1 MKEIQWFPGH
11 MNKAIKEIQA
21 YQKAVDLLIVVL
33 DSRLP
38 KSSMNPFIL
47 ELSKSKPTLLLF
59 NKIDLADTKLLNRHI
74 KEYEE
79 KGFYTL
85 KVNSNSGFNTDKIY
99 NKIKDEVLKEKIE
112 KKLNKN
118 LKFDVFKAMILGIPN
133 VGKSSLI
140 NRIVN
145 KKVTKIENRPG
156 VTKMLNWIRVSK
168 DFELLDTPGILWP
181 KFEENVKFSLALSGS
196 IKDDILP
203 IDDVCIYGL
212 LFLKKYYPN
221 ILKEFYQIDI
231 ETDDSIQM
239 LDKIGKKIGALLK
252 NNEIDYNRVYK
263 AFLKD
268 LRSEK
273 FKGVCFDQFA

>member
-21 YQKAVDLLIVVL
+21 NQKAVDLLIVVL

-38 KSSMNPFIL
+38 RSSMNPFVL
-47 ELSKSKPTLLLF
+47 ELAKTKPTLLLF
-59 NKIDLADTKLLNRHI
+59 NKIDLADTNLLNKHI
-74 KEYEE
+74 KEYQKE
-79 KGFYTL
+79 GFYTL
-85 KVNSNSGFNTDKIY
+85 KVNSNSGFGVDKIY
-99 NKIKDEVLKEKIE
+99 NKIKEEVLKEKILKRQE
-112 KKLNKN
+112 KN
-118 LKFDVFKAMILGIPN
+118 LKFDIFKAMILGIPN

-156 VTKMLNWIRVSK
+156 VTKMLNWIRISK

-181 KFEENVKFSLALSGS
+181 KFKEEVKFSLALSGS

-203 IDDVCIYGL
+203 IDDVCIFGL
-212 LFLKKYYPN
+212 NFLKKYYPKVL
-221 ILKEFYQIDI
+221 IEFYDIDI
-231 ETDDSIQM
+231 DNDDSINM
-239 LDKIGKKIGALLK
+239 LDKIGKKIGALMK

-273 FKGVCFDQFA
+273 FKGVCFDQFI

>member
-21 YQKAVDLLIVVL
+21 NQKAVDLLIVVL

-38 KSSMNPFIL
+38 VSSMNPFVL
-47 ELSKSKPTLLLF
+47 ELSKTKPTLLLF
-59 NKIDLADTKLLNRHI
+59 NKIDLADTNLLNKHI
-74 KEYEE
+74 KNYQDE
-79 KGFYTL
+79 GFYTL
-85 KVNSNSGFNTDKIY
+85 KVNSNSGFGVDKIY
-99 NKIKDEVLKEKIE
+99 NKIKDEVLKEKILKRQE
-112 KKLNKN
+112 KN

-156 VTKMLNWIRVSK
+156 VTKMLNWIRISK

-181 KFEENVKFSLALSGS
+181 KFKEEVKFSLALSGS

-203 IDDVCIYGL
+203 IDDVCIFGL
-212 LFLKKYYPN
+212 NFLKKYYPN
-221 ILKEFYQIDI
+221 ILIEYYSIDI
-231 ETDDSIQM
+231 QNDDSVMM
-239 LDKIGKKIGALLK
+239 LDKIGKKIGALMK

-268 LRSEK
+268 LRSDK
-273 FKGVCFDQFA
+273 FKGVCFDQFI